1 MLLLFFKILC
11 DTTVESEISFFTFL
25 IPNLD
30 LFCHV
35 FLIYLLSYS
44 LSNVSGKIKK
54 SMCLNSLKI
63 YKDLLKS

>member
-30 LFCHV
+30 LFV
-35 FLIYLLSYS
+35 TFFQYIYSAIHYPMS
-44 LSNVSGKIKK
+44 LAK
-54 SMCLNSLKI
+54 
-63 YKDLLKS
+63 